1 MRQNATDCTLS
12 IFLLL
17 FLTETGG
24 GLTSYA
30 CSRFGKRNLQR
41 GEEEEEEE
49 EEAPWAIANF
59 PHPRMVGPPPPLYG
73 LPPPPSTAFLP
84 SPLFYGHS
92 PFSLKGFREI
102 GRREKS
108 KRGLEYKGT
117 LFHGGA
123 ASVRAVV
130 VRYIPFAVDL
140 SPARFAFGIIET

>member
-49 EEAPWAIANF
+49 EAAPWAIANF
-59 PHPRMVGPPPPLYG
+59 PHPRMVGPPPLWLAAAALQRLTP
-73 LPPPPSTAFLP
+73 LP
-84 SPLFYGHS
+84 SILRPLAIFAKRVPGNRAS
-92 PFSLKGFREI
+92 RE
-102 GRREKS
+102 EQ
-108 KRGLEYKGT
+108 KR
-117 LFHGGA
+117 
-123 ASVRAVV
+123 V
-130 VRYIPFAVDL
+130 
-140 SPARFAFGIIET
+140 GI